1 MARRQPICA
10 AALAAIAVSLVACA
24 SAPAPA
30 QSPSITLAVTMLIP
44 TATPAPPTDT
54 PAPPTSTP
62 APAITSTPEVPSDNT
77 LQAAILKT
85 NAASYQIEMV
95 MTGSGQP
102 FAALSGDDQ
111 NTEVTLMAITGQH
124 SRQNAAF
131 TMSGLA
137 TALLG
142 AGQDGAQVIAADG
155 KTYLRGPAP
164 LLGALEERWYILPDE
179 QASMVQA
186 PADMLQ
192 FLRRFAE
199 DNTGE
204 FEFAFDPE
212 GSQEFEGQSCEVYIA
227 DVPATREA
235 LDSFGANIVPGAGS
249 LSMQAGEF
257 RIWICDDG
265 FVHRLQMNF
274 ELSSA
279 DGERKVILFKGDVR
293 LRDHGAS
300 IEISAPA
307 DAIALDLP
315 GLMSPAP

>member
-1 MARRQPICA
+1 MAKRQIPCA
-10 AALAAIAVSLVACA
+10 TALAAITISLVACA

-30 QSPSITLAVTMLIP
+30 QSPAITLAVTLLIP

-62 APAITSTPEVPSDNT
+62 EPAITDTPEAPPDNT
-77 LQAAILKT
+77 LQAAILRT
-85 NAASYQIEMV
+85 SAAESYQIEMV

-102 FAALSGDDQ
+102 FTVLSGDDQ
-111 NTEVTLMAITGQH
+111 DTEVTLMAITGQH

-137 TALLG
+137 TVLLG
-142 AGQDGAQVIAADG
+142 GGHDDVQVIAADG

-164 LLGALEERWYILPDE
+164 LLGAIEERWYILPDE

-186 PADMLQ
+186 PVDTLQ
-192 FLRRFAE
+192 FLRRFAGNNA
-199 DNTGE
+199 DE
-204 FEFAFDPE
+204 FGFERE
-212 GSQEFEGQSCEVYIA
+212 GSREFEGQSCEVYIA
-227 DVPATREA
+227 DGPATREA
-235 LDSFGANIVPGAGS
+235 LDSFGADIVPGAGS

-279 DGERKVILFKGDVR
+279 DGEHKVVLFEGDVR

-307 DAIALDLP
+307 DAIALNLP